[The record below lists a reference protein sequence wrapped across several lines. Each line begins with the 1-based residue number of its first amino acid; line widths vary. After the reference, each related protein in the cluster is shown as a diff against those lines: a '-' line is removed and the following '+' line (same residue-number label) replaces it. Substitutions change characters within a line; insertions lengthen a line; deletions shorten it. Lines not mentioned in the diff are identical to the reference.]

1 MTAASSEPAVS
12 SGAVSDAPPSSVRTV
27 TLILNP
33 RAGSREREIDR
44 VIATAEELGW
54 RLRIVETNARGHATE
69 LAAEAVQRGDRMVL
83 IGGGDGTMNEVIQ
96 ALAGA
101 ETAVGAIPFGTMNVW
116 VRELG
121 LSLDPAEATR
131 QLLTGQVKRVDL
143 GRVNGR
149 YFLLMAGIGFDA
161 EAIHALGDTSAGRFR
176 AWTFFLTGALAA
188 LRTHGQRVRVRAD
201 GEAFET
207 NAALVTV
214 GNTRLWAGA
223 VQITHHASASDGLLD
238 VCIFP
243 GRSLLFKLWYLALVI
258 VGQHDQHP
266 DVIYRQVR
274 SLYVAARPPIPIQLD
289 GEPAGRTPA
298 HVEVVPGVLRVLVG
312 PGDAQ
317 ALAAAPCDAESL
329 SDWV

>member
-1 MTAASSEPAVS
+1 MTAASSEPAASPEVAS
-12 SGAVSDAPPSSVRTV
+12 EAAPPTLREV

-33 RAGSREREIDR
+33 RAGSRERDVDR
-44 VIATAEELGW
+44 VCAVARELGW
-54 RLRIVETNARGHATE
+54 HLRIVETNAKAHATE
-69 LAAEAVQRGDRMVL
+69 LASEAARRGDRIVL

-96 ALAGA
+96 ALAGTQ
-101 ETAVGAIPFGTMNVW
+101 TAVGAIPFGTMNVW

-131 QLLTGQVKRVDL
+131 QLLTGQIRRIDL

-161 EAIHALGDTSAGRFR
+161 EAIHALGDTSVRRFR

-188 LRTHGQRVRVRAD
+188 IRTRGQRVRIRAD
-201 GEAFET
+201 AEAFET

-223 VQITHHASASDGLLD
+223 VQITHRATAADGLLD

-243 GRSLLFKLWYLALVI
+243 GRSLLTKVWYLALVLI
-258 VGQHDQHP
+258 GRHDDHP
-266 DVIYRQVR
+266 DVTYRQVR
-274 SLYVAARPPIPIQLD
+274 SLYVATRPPIPIQLD
-289 GEPAGRTPA
+289 GEPAGQTPA
-298 HVEVVPGVLRVLVG
+298 LVEVVPGSLRVLVG

-317 ALAAAPCDAESL
+317 ALAGAPTDAESVA
-329 SDWV
+329 D